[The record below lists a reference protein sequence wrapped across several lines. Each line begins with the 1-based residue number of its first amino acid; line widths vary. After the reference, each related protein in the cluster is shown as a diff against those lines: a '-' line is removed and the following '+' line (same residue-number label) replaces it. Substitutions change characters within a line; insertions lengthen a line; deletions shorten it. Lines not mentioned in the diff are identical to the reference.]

1 MAFRDGPR
9 IVTNGLVLTLNATDR
24 NSYPGS
30 GNTWRDLSGNG
41 YNSTLV
47 NGPTFSSA
55 NGGVIIL
62 DGNNDF
68 ISIPGNT
75 TIYSSNFTWQCFH
88 FTRSANPFDLD
99 GMWWSESAVKNF
111 LMGYRNT
118 ALPSIYFRIDTQT
131 QSFQSPSSGTQFNG
145 LGTNAGSIVGRWI
158 LTTVVKNGTT
168 FSLYW
173 NDAILMWTVTI
184 SSWSIAN
191 TSQAIAFGAINSG
204 DYASRFNISNNLM
217 YNRALSTSEI
227 TQNYNA
233 QKSRFGL

>member
-30 GNTWRDLSGNG
+30 GNIWRDLSGNG

-55 NGGVIIL
+55 NGGVIVL

-68 ISIPGNT
+68 ISMPGNA
-75 TIYSSNFTWQCFH
+75 TIYSSDFTWQCFH
-88 FTRSANPFDLD
+88 FTRPPVQDLN
-99 GMWWSESAVKNF
+99 GVWWSEAGVKNF
-111 LMGYRNT
+111 LIVYANT
-118 ALPSIYFRIDTQT
+118 TVASTYMRIDTQAGVFV
-131 QSFQSPSSGTQFNG
+131 SLNNGTQTNG
-145 LGTNAGSIVGRWI
+145 FGSTAGPIVGRWI
-158 LTTVVKNGTT
+158 FTTIVKSGTT
-168 FSLYW
+168 LSLYW
-173 NDAILMWTVTI
+173 NDAVLMWTLPNAGWNI
-184 SSWSIAN
+184 IRN
-191 TSQAIAFGAINSG
+191 TQAITLGGDGSG
-204 DYASRFNISNNLM
+204 FYSSTFNISSNLM
-217 YNRALSTSEI
+217 YNRVLSVSEI